1 MIKQTELES
10 IKALATIQKDIISSE
25 LIYVVVSDYRI
36 NWMTASKG
44 FHLEGFQIDEKIS
57 GFMIEEVMN
66 EKKTRTEH
74 LSKLEFGEALT
85 VTTIPIVDE
94 EENCT
99 SVLLVIQTRI
109 HPFESAFEYFA
120 PMITQL
126 FPFGAFISLTD
137 REKIMKRQPSEKY
150 DIPVAVVGMDV
161 TIDPTVMNCLATGES
176 IILDDDSGA
185 YGALP
190 FRDLVFPY
198 RDEETKEVIGTFNVC
213 RPKKIEL
220 DVVNMSQ
227 GLEVNIENISA
238 AIQNLAAAASV
249 IHSNEQNLND
259 NILEILKLSV
269 EIEKISEMI
278 KSIANQSNIL
288 GLNASIEAARSG
300 EHGRGFSVVANEIRN
315 LADQSKNTVSLIR
328 NLTEN
333 IKLKV
338 EDSNKKSQDSMS
350 FSQEQAS
357 ATEEITATVEEI
369 QTTAAKL
376 SDLTKLL

>member
-10 IKALATIQKDIISSE
+10 IKALATIQKDIINSE
-25 LIYVVVSDYRI
+25 LIYAIVSDYRI
-36 NWMTASKG
+36 NWMVESEG
-44 FHLEGFQIDEKIS
+44 FHLEGFQIDEEVS

-66 EKKTRTEH
+66 ERQTRTEH
-74 LSKLEFGEALT
+74 LSKLEYGEALT

-94 EENCT
+94 QEECN
-99 SVLLVIQTRI
+99 SVLLVMQTRI
-109 HPFESAFEYFA
+109 HPFEGAFEYFA

-137 REKIMKRQPSEKY
+137 REKITKRQPSEKY

-161 TIDPTVMNCLATGES
+161 TVDPTVMNCLATGES

-198 RDEETKEVIGTFNVC
+198 QDEATKEIIGTFNVC

-220 DVVNMSQ
+220 DVVNMSK

-315 LADQSKNTVSLIR
+315 LAEQSKNTVSLIR

-357 ATEEITATVEEI
+357 ATEEITATVEEV
-369 QTTAAKL
+369 QTTASKL

>member
-1 MIKQTELES
+1 MVASDDFSLE
-10 IKALATIQKDIISSE
+10 D
-25 LIYVVVSDYRI
+25 
-36 NWMTASKG
+36 
-44 FHLEGFQIDEKIS
+44 FQIGNEIT
-57 GFMIEEVMN
+57 GFMIAEAMEERQAI
-66 EKKTRTEH
+66 TQH
-74 LSKLEFGEALT
+74 LSKIEYGEAIT
-85 VTTIPIVDE
+85 ITTIPIVNEAE
-94 EENCT
+94 E
-99 SVLLVIQTRI
+99 SDSALLVLQPRI
-109 HPFESAFEYFA
+109 HPFEGSFEYFA

-137 REKIMKRQPSEKY
+137 REKIIKRQPSEKY

-161 TIDPTVMNCLATGES
+161 TVDPTVMNCLDTGES

-198 RDEETKEVIGTFNVC
+198 EDEATKEIIGTFNVC

-220 DVVNMSQ
+220 DVVNMSK
-227 GLEVNIENISA
+227 GLEVNIENVSA

-249 IHSNEQNLND
+249 IHSNEQDLND
-259 NILEILKLSV
+259 NIQEILKLSV
-269 EIEKISEMI
+269 EIEKISELI

-315 LADQSKNTVSLIR
+315 LAEQSKNTVTLIKD
-328 NLTEN
+328 LTGN
-333 IKLKV
+333 IKTKV
-338 EDSNKKSQDSMS
+338 QDSNKKSQDSMS

-357 ATEEITATVEEI
+357 ATEEITATIEEI
-369 QTTAAKL
+369 QATTSQLADK
-376 SDLTKLL
+376 TRLL

>member
-1 MIKQTELES
+1 MRLNI
-10 IKALATIQKDIISSE
+10 
-25 LIYVVVSDYRI
+25 
-36 NWMTASKG
+36 
-44 FHLEGFQIDEKIS
+44 
-57 GFMIEEVMN
+57 
-66 EKKTRTEH
+66 
-74 LSKLEFGEALT
+74 
-85 VTTIPIVDE
+85 
-94 EENCT
+94 
-99 SVLLVIQTRI
+99 
-109 HPFESAFEYFA
+109 FA

-137 REKIMKRQPSEKY
+137 REKITKRQPSEKY

-161 TIDPTVMNCLATGES
+161 TVDPTVMNCLATGDS

-198 RDEETKEVIGTFNVC
+198 KDEATQEIIGTFNVC

-315 LADQSKNTVSLIR
+315 LAEQSKNTVSLIR

-369 QTTAAKL
+369 QTTASKL

>member
-10 IKALATIQKDIISSE
+10 IKSLVTIQKDIIKTE
-25 LIYVVVSDYRI
+25 LIYAIVSDYRI
-36 NWMTASKG
+36 DWMVASEG
-44 FHLEGFQIDEKIS
+44 FHLEGFQIGEEIT
-57 GFMIEEVMN
+57 GFMIEEVLS
-66 EKKTRTEH
+66 EKQTRTEH
-74 LSKLEFGEALT
+74 LSKLEYGEALT

-94 EENCT
+94 QEECN

-137 REKIMKRQPSEKY
+137 REKITKRQACEKY

-161 TIDPTVMNCLATGES
+161 TVDPTVMNCLETGES
-176 IILDDDSGA
+176 VILDDDSGA
-185 YGALP
+185 YGSLP

-198 RDEETKEVIGTFNVC
+198 KDEETKEIIGTFNIC

-220 DVVNMSQ
+220 DVVNMAK

-259 NILEILKLSV
+259 NILEILKLSE
-269 EIEKISEMI
+269 EIEKISELI

-315 LADQSKNTVSLIR
+315 LAEQSKNTVSLIR

-369 QTTAAKL
+369 QTSASKL